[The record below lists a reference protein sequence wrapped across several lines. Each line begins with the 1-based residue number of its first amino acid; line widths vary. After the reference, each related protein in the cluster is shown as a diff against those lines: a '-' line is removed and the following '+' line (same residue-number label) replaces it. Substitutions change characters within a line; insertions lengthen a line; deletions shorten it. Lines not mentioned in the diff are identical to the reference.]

1 MSFRHENGFTIIELC
16 VVMAI
21 MAVMLLTVVPRTLAW
36 LDEQGVRRAVEQL
49 RSDIQRARLTAINQR
64 QNCTITFN
72 SPGANQYTVNIPNK
86 TVDLANYRGGVRF
99 MANGPDGVAASA
111 QIVFNRRGLAT
122 ASQVF
127 MTNANGQ
134 NIFRIQVSSSGGVS
148 VRNWIKTSG
157 TWR

>member
-86 TVDLANYRGGVRF
+86 TVDLANYRGGSDSWPMDRMVWPLR
-99 MANGPDGVAASA
+99 P
-111 QIVFNRRGLAT
+111 R
-122 ASQVF
+122 
-127 MTNANGQ
+127 
-134 NIFRIQVSSSGGVS
+134 
-148 VRNWIKTSG
+148 
-157 TWR
+157 